1 MSLSIIFFFHFAIKK
16 SIFFII
22 LKIFHTRKYYCS
34 PLLITLFWKIF
45 KYIVCQQTEKSYV
58 SIALLVSLDYLVGV
72 PKFPTSLV
80 NLIYKVRGR
89 HENCP
94 PQTIYLYCIFIIS
107 FLFIFVKN
115 FFVSTEL
122 KVVIR
127 RFKNEK

>member
-1 MSLSIIFFFHFAIKK
+1 MANLAKAPVNIMSRKRLFNSA
-16 SIFFII
+16 
-22 LKIFHTRKYYCS
+22 KIPRPFCC
-34 PLLITLFWKIF
+34 I
-45 KYIVCQQTEKSYV
+45 EKSYV

-94 PQTIYLYCIFIIS
+94 PQTIYLYCVFIIS

-115 FFVSTEL
+115 FFVSNQLFIST
-122 KVVIR
+122 VSD
-127 RFKNEK
+127 FP